1 MIDTPWQR
9 LNPLHS
15 RLAFKLAAC
24 VVVSTGAFFALFG
37 FFNLRMQQAQSEQ
50 LLLRSADRV
59 SDIIERS
66 TRYQMMRNDR
76 TALYEIMKAFGS
88 EPGIRRVRILN
99 KEGRISFSTD
109 ASEVNRVV
117 DKSAEAC
124 YGCHAQEAPL
134 TRLAR
139 PDRSRIF
146 TETSG
151 ERLLGMIRPIENRPA
166 CSDAACHAHP
176 PTQRILGVIDANL
189 SLAEVDAQIVQHRR
203 RLAGFTLLAM
213 ILASMGSAL
222 FTWIVLHRPVR
233 ELKAGTQR
241 VAGGDLAYRLPVRSQ
256 DELGDLA
263 AAFNKM
269 TEELA
274 AAQAEINEWTCSLER
289 RVEQKSR
296 ELEQAHTSLVGSEK
310 MASIGKLAATVA
322 HEVNN
327 PLFGILTYARLT
339 LRALE
344 KSDLRE
350 PVRAELVEN
359 LRIIERESRRCGD
372 IMRNLLTFAR
382 QAPSQREPQDLNT
395 LVERALT
402 LVRHKFDL
410 QGIELGQ
417 QLSPQLPPVPSDAG
431 QIQQAVLIILVNAG
445 DAMPRGGALR
455 IATGYD
461 AGAGMAEIRIAD
473 TGGGIPPEVLPHIF
487 DPFFTT
493 KEDEHRTGLGLA
505 VARSIV
511 EQHGGSIA
519 ARSKEGEGTEFTI
532 RLPLELSLAAGVS

>member
-1 MIDTPWQR
+1 
-9 LNPLHS
+9 LHS
-15 RLAFKLAAC
+15 RLALKLAAC
-24 VVVSTGAFFALFG
+24 VVVSTGVFFALFG

-59 SDIIERS
+59 GDVIERS

-109 ASEVNRVV
+109 TGEVNQVV

-124 YGCHAQEAPL
+124 YACHAQEEPL
-134 TRLAR
+134 SKLAR
-139 PDRSRIF
+139 PDRARIF
-146 TETSG
+146 TESTG

-166 CSDAACHAHP
+166 CSEAACHAHP
-176 PTQRILGVIDANL
+176 ASQRILGVIDANL
-189 SLAEVDAQIVQHRR
+189 SLAEVDAQIEEHRR

-222 FTWIVLHRPVR
+222 FTWIVLHRPVQ
-233 ELKAGTQR
+233 ELKAGTRR
-241 VAGGDLAYRLPVRSQ
+241 VAGGDLAYRLPVHSE
-256 DELGDLA
+256 DELGELA
-263 AAFNKM
+263 ASFNKM

-274 AAQAEINEWTCSLER
+274 AAQAEINEWTRTLEQ
-289 RVEQKSR
+289 RVEQKTQ
-296 ELEQAHTSLVGSEK
+296 ELERAHNSLVGSEK

-344 KSDLRE
+344 KSDLQDPARGE
-350 PVRAELVEN
+350 MLEH
-359 LRIIERESRRCGD
+359 LRIIERESRRCGG

-382 QAPSQREPQDLNT
+382 QAPARRDSQDLNL

-402 LVRHKFDL
+402 LMRHQYEL
-410 QGIELGQ
+410 QGVELEQ
-417 QLSPQLPPVPSDAG
+417 CFDPAPCPVSSDAG
-431 QIQQAVLIILVNAG
+431 QIQQAVLAILVNAG
-445 DAMPRGGALR
+445 EAMPRGGALR
-455 IATGYD
+455 VSTGRD
-461 AGAGMAEIRIAD
+461 PAGMAETRIAD
-473 TGGGIPPEVLPHIF
+473 TGGGIRPEVLPHIF

-505 VARSIV
+505 VARSII
-511 EQHGGSIA
+511 EQHGGSLT
-519 ARSKEGEGTEFTI
+519 ARSKEGEGTEFII
-532 RLPLELSLAAGVS
+532 RLPLEVSVAADVS